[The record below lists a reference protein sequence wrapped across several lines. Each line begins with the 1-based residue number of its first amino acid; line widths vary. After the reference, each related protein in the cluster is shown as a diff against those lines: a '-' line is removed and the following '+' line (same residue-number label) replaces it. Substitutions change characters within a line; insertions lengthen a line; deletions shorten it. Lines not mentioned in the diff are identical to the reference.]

1 MSEKNTT
8 DQEILKRLHQLK
20 EDSNKATAGMS
31 EADIEARLK
40 KIKGEMPSTSDA
52 ELRERLARL
61 RGVPI
66 STLQSKV
73 HINFITQN

>member
-20 EDSNKATAGMS
+20 EDSKKATAGTS

-40 KIKGEMPSTSDA
+40 KIKGELPSTSDA